1 MDGGRQFAERDN
13 RDGRWMQFLMT
24 SWASS
29 RSIRLIGQF
38 TTCYIIVHIYLY
50 TYIYFLLKEHGYSM
64 ECSGHTL
71 SLVVGALTLLGSE
84 RQGEGEGGGL
94 EVYVN
99 KRA

>member
-1 MDGGRQFAERDN
+1 MER
-13 RDGRWMQFLMT
+13 R
-24 SWASS
+24 
-29 RSIRLIGQF
+29 
-38 TTCYIIVHIYLY
+38 
-50 TYIYFLLKEHGYSM
+50 
-64 ECSGHTL
+64 GHTL